1 LSACVAGWRDVVN
14 VALLVEAERML
25 NDQVAVWLVMVRWR
39 LGGWVVLWVD
49 VMAMLVVRR
58 QQLGMDMLVVVV
70 CLVPKVV
77 SKACVDTS
85 SLLKTP
91 YAP

>member
-1 LSACVAGWRDVVN
+1 MCRAAAVLLELKLDMLGLWQMALQLM
-14 VALLVEAERML
+14 LLVCSPERL
-25 NDQVAVWLVMVRWR
+25 R
-39 LGGWVVLWVD
+39 GVL
-49 VMAMLVVRR
+49 A
-58 QQLGMDMLVVVV
+58 QQLGMDLLVVVV

-85 SLLKTP
+85 SLLKTS

>member
-1 LSACVAGWRDVVN
+1 MCGAAAVLVELKLDKLGLWQMALQLML
-14 VALLVEAERML
+14 LLVCSPERL
-25 NDQVAVWLVMVRWR
+25 RW
-39 LGGWVVLWVD
+39 VL
-49 VMAMLVVRR
+49 A